1 MNISNEVVRKAYLIL
16 KNHVYHENLNLFLKQ
31 RVASFESNGFNES
44 INRLTS
50 VLETEY
56 PQSTNEF
63 EKWLSVINYHLL
75 PKKIMRLE
83 DKFDGEKTENEKPND
98 GLFLSNV
105 KDSETYRVTNVNY
118 FINAPIE
125 LHIVEVLWSLTVG
138 VLLDGKLSKDCHG
151 NRLNDIVKKSIN
163 KITENSSTELFK
175 RYIDQYN
182 NWRDE
187 AISVATNIAKAK
199 DDVAILSMDL
209 KSYYYHIQPDFDL
222 FTQIIHEEITDPD
235 ELDIALKLNNL
246 LGLIV
251 WQYYLTI
258 KPSLEVT
265 HQESFSKIGLP
276 IGFTSSSI
284 IANWYLLKFDTEI
297 ATNVRPIYYG
307 RYVDDIMMV
316 FKRPKIGARNP
327 MEGFVQEYLQAILQ
341 KNDEE
346 NVYYINVDGNF
357 LPVQKDKFILQYFD
371 KENSHA
377 GLELFKHELDE
388 RSSAFKFLPTE
399 HVNRELDKFAYDILY
414 EGSANKFRSIV
425 GLAENETELAKYLS
439 THIVAHRLCKLDKK
453 DLVINELSL
462 FFRGQNA
469 LRFNRLWEKVYQ
481 YALITKKYPFIK
493 QFFDYLNQ
501 EISKIE
507 FFHSRFNGNP
517 VITNALVLDLKLYN
531 KISLSIS
538 LGLLDLFDLPKR
550 VFSTGFP
557 DVLIDDLTRKFITEK
572 PKLEQILRG
581 TPDVFD
587 FALQFRKSNLIRHS
601 LVAWPLSNYS
611 EFDGDLTDENEFIN
625 FKKALDEQ
633 KLELSPRYIHF
644 DEWQLYKIPGL
655 LSTDQPNFDS
665 CFEESLKKF
674 TSKNFNKDF
683 PVFKASTEGGV
694 PNDVVVSNYKIGD
707 HEEKNLLRLGIANL
721 VVSAKDIEYALRKDK
736 SPNIDFDRQDN
747 LYQILNAAVKNKTDL
762 LVLPEVSIP
771 VSWLPFMVSFSR
783 RNQIGLIFGLEHW
796 VVNAHAFNL
805 IVEVLP
811 FKVSKRYKSC
821 AVITRIKNHYAPA
834 ELEQIDSL
842 RLIPGNQLIKPNA
855 YYHKVKWRGVSFASY
870 NCFEL
875 SDITHRTI
883 FRSEIDLL
891 IACVWNKDTNYY
903 QHILESTVR
912 DIHCYTVQ
920 SNTSQYGGSCV
931 LRPTNTDNK
940 VMLYV
945 KGGENPCLLTSE
957 LDIAAL
963 RSFQFKSRPNKDDI
977 FKHLPPGYDCDKV
990 KDR

>member
-1 MNISNEVVRKAYLIL
+1 MNISSEVVRKAYLIL
-16 KNHVYHENLNLFLKQ
+16 KNNVYHENLNLFLKQ
-31 RVASFESNGFNES
+31 RVAKFESNGFDES

-63 EKWLSVINYHLL
+63 ENWLSVINYNVL
-75 PKKIMRLE
+75 PKKILRLE
-83 DKFDGEKTENEKPND
+83 DKLEGEKPENEKSND

-105 KDSETYRVTNVNY
+105 KDSEIYRVTNINY

-125 LHIVEVLWSLTVG
+125 LHIIEVLWSLTVG
-138 VLLDGKLSKDCHG
+138 VLLDGKLSKDCYG
-151 NRLNDIVKKSIN
+151 NRVNDIIKKSID
-163 KITENSSTELFK
+163 KISENSSTELFK

-199 DDVAILSMDL
+199 EDVAILSMDL

-222 FTQIIHEEITDPD
+222 FTKLIHEEITDPH
-235 ELDIALKLNNL
+235 ELEIALKLNQL

-251 WQYYLTI
+251 WRYYITV
-258 KPSLEVT
+258 KPSMEIT
-265 HQESFSKIGLP
+265 HQESCNKIGLP

-284 IANWYLLKFDTEI
+284 ISNWYLLEFDTEI
-297 ATNVRPIYYG
+297 ATNVRPVYYG

-316 FKRPKIGARNP
+316 FKRPKIGVKNP
-327 MEGFVQEYLQAILQ
+327 MEGFIKEYLHTILQ
-341 KNDEE
+341 KNDNE
-346 NVYYINVDGNF
+346 NVYYINVGSNS

-371 KENSHA
+371 KDNSHA

-453 DLVINELSL
+453 ELVINELSL

-481 YALITKKYPFIK
+481 YALVTKKYPFIK

-501 EISKIE
+501 EILKIE
-507 FFHSRFNGNP
+507 FCHSKFNGNE
-517 VITNALVLDLKLYN
+517 VISNALISDLKDYN

-538 LGLLDLFDLPKR
+538 LGLLDLIDWPKKI
-550 VFSTGFP
+550 FSVDP
-557 DVLIDDLTRKFITEK
+557 LAVVLDDLSKKFITEK
-572 PKLEQILRG
+572 PKLDQIIKG
-581 TPDVFD
+581 HPDVFD

-611 EFDGDLTDENEFIN
+611 EFEGDLTDENEYLN
-625 FKKALDEQ
+625 DKKALDER

-644 DEWQLYKIPGL
+644 DEWQLYQIPGL
-655 LSTDQPNFDS
+655 LSSNQPDFNNG
-665 CFEESLKKF
+665 FEESIKKF

-683 PVFKASTEGGV
+683 PVSKELIEGST
-694 PNDVVVSNYKIGD
+694 PNDVIVSNYKIGN

-721 VVSAKDIEYALRKDK
+721 VVNAKDIEYALRKDK
-736 SPNIDFDRQDN
+736 SPNIGFDRQDS
-747 LYQILNAAVKNKTDL
+747 LYQILNAAVKNKTDI

-796 VVNAHAFNL
+796 VVNDHAFNL
-805 IVEVLP
+805 IIEVLP
-811 FKVSKRYKSC
+811 FKVSNRYKSC

-842 RLIPGNQLIKPNA
+842 RLIAGNKLIKPNA
-855 YYHKVKWRGVSFASY
+855 YYHRVKWRGVSFASY

-891 IACVWNKDTNYY
+891 IACVWNRDTNYY

-931 LRPTNTDNK
+931 LRPTNTDSK

-957 LDIAAL
+957 LDIGAL
-963 RSFQFKSRPNKDDI
+963 RSFQFKSRPNKDDV
-977 FKHLPPGYDCDKV
+977 FKHLPPGYDSDKV